1 MKVYSPPRGVKAV
14 PIKAFIDEVGDPDLN
29 TIEQLQRTAQMPFIH
44 KHLAVMPDCH
54 LGIGSTVGSVVATKQ
69 AIIPACVGVDIGCGM
84 IAQKTGITAED
95 LPDSVAHV
103 RSEIERTVPHG
114 RTANG
119 VAGKD
124 RGSWGNLPDHVRLR
138 WGSELLPRF
147 ERMAERYATKQHGVP
162 TFSWKNRENHLGTLG
177 TGNHF
182 VELCLDEDGTVWA
195 MLHSGSRGIGN
206 RIAQHFIDL
215 ARRSCDLWHVDLP
228 HQDLAY
234 LPQGTPHFDP
244 YIEAVEWAQDFARI
258 NREIMMDAVML
269 VLAKEFGGKAYG
281 DLDADGKMT
290 AVNCHHNY
298 VSRENHFGEQC
309 FVTRKGAVRARR
321 SDLGII
327 PGSMGERSFI
337 VRGKQNDDSF
347 HSCSHG
353 AGRVMSRTQA
363 RKTFTLEQHE
373 AATAGVECRKDE
385 SVLDE
390 TPAAYKN
397 IDDVMASQSDL
408 VEVVH
413 TLKQFLCVKG

>member
-1 MKVYSPPRGVKAV
+1 MKTWKREGFA
-14 PIKAFIDEVGDPDLN
+14 PIKAFVDHVPMDVA
-29 TIEQLQRTAQMPFIH
+29 TCEQLELTASMPFIH

-84 IAQKTGITAED
+84 MAQKTAITAND
-95 LPDSVAHV
+95 LN
-103 RSEIERTVPHG
+103 SEIEDRVFTEIERVVPHG

-119 VAGKD
+119 IAGRD
-124 RGSWGNLPDHVRLR
+124 RGGWGNLPDHVRLR
-138 WGSELLPRF
+138 WGAELLPRF
-147 ERMAERYATKQHGVP
+147 ERLAERYATKRHGVP
-162 TFSWKNRENHLGTLG
+162 TFTWKNRENHLGTLG

-182 VELCLDEDGTVWA
+182 VELCLDEDGSVWA

-215 ARRSCDLWHVDLP
+215 AQRECGRWHVQLP
-228 HQDLAY
+228 DKDLAY
-234 LPQGTPHFDP
+234 FPQGTEHFDA
-244 YIEAVEWAQDFARI
+244 YVEAVEWAQDFARV

-269 VLAKEFGGKAYG
+269 VLAREFGGKAYG
-281 DLDADGKMT
+281 DLDEDGKMT

-309 FVTRKGAVRARR
+309 FVTRKGAVRARKA
-321 SDLGII
+321 DLGII

-337 VRGKQNDDSF
+337 VRGKGNADSF

-363 RKTFTLEQHE
+363 RKQFTADDLASQ
-373 AATAGVECRKDE
+373 TQGVTCRKDE
-385 SVLDE
+385 SRVDE
-390 TPAAYKN
+390 IPKAYKD
-397 IDDVMASQSDL
+397 IDDVMRSQEDL